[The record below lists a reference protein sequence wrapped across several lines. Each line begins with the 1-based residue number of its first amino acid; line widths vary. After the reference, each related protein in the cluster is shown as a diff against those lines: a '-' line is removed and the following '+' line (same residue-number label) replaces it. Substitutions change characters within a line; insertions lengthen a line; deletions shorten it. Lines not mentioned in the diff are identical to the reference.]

1 MRLLV
6 SDSGDKMINLGQR
19 TVFDR
24 RPVFNFQCTTMLFP
38 PRQGFKSGGGGKERT
53 TACLKLNGGGWYNVH
68 LTAY

>member
-24 RPVFNFQCTTMLFP
+24 RPVFNFQCTTCYFHPDRVLN
-38 PRQGFKSGGGGKERT
+38 QEEEGKSE
-53 TACLKLNGGGWYNVH
+53 LLLV
-68 LTAY
+68 